1 MKTRLPIFIL
11 LSVLTTAPLASAHF
25 CDPLPT
31 LEISDV
37 RTSLVGNEMKED
49 RVIDATTAKDGKPL
63 PFAIV
68 RLYIGK
74 VVVQW
79 TMTDKHGHF
88 LLENLTVGHYT
99 LSIQDIGRFSLEVTP
114 PRIHQQSFYGFSSNH
129 GCLDWSENTD

>member
-1 MKTRLPIFIL
+1 MKTRLPISIL
-11 LSVLTTAPLASAHF
+11 LALLITAPLATAN

-31 LEISDV
+31 LEISDL
-37 RTSLVGNEMKED
+37 RTSLVGNKAKED
-49 RVIDATTAKDGKPL
+49 RVIDATAAKDGKPL

-79 TMTDKHGHF
+79 TVTDKHGHF

-99 LSIQDIGRFSLEVTP
+99 LSIQDIGRFSIEVTP

-129 GCLDWSENTD
+129 GCLDWGANSD